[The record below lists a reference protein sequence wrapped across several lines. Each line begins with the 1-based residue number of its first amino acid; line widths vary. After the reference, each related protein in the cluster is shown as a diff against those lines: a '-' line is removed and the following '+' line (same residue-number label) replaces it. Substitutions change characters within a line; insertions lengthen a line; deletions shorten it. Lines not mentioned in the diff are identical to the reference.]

1 MQRKTV
7 ENIINNTINEKYDR
21 IIALEQL
28 NQTPKVI
35 NEIKEIKSNIESL
48 EYDLAVKKLRREFKH
63 KD

>member
-7 ENIINNTINEKYDR
+7 DDIINNIINEKYER

-35 NEIKEIKSNIESL
+35 DEIKEIKSNIESL
-48 EYDLAVKKLRREFKH
+48 EYDLLVKKYRRGIKI
-63 KD
+63 